1 MKILITG
8 GLGFL
13 GARLARTLLA
23 SETLA
28 FNGQAPQPVDQIILV
43 DQVAAGPHLA
53 DLANHPKVKV
63 LTGDLLD
70 QLQQSKLPLADCDL
84 VYHLAAAVSGECEA
98 NFDLGLRSNLQTT
111 HALLEACRQAGHC
124 PTVVFSSSV
133 AVFGTPAGMTKQEPV
148 TDTSLPMPQN
158 SYGIQKFMG
167 EQLMADYGRKQFI
180 RARSVRL
187 MTVSVRPGKP
197 NAAASSF
204 LSGMIREPLQ
214 GQTAVVPVAPETRV
228 ALSSPA
234 KAIEGLIRAAT
245 ASDADWGPLVALN
258 LPSLSTT
265 VGEMAQALA
274 RVAGPDV
281 AARLSWQVDPLIT
294 RVVGGWPGSLTFDR
308 ARGLGLQA
316 DENFDAIIRAFI
328 ADEKITVSP

>member
-13 GARLARTLLA
+13 GARLTRTLLA
-23 SETLA
+23 LDGLA
-28 FNGQAPQPVDQIILV
+28 LNGQAKQPIGQIVLV

-53 DLANHPKVKV
+53 DLAKHPKVRI

-70 QLQQSKLPLADCDL
+70 QLQQSKLPVADSDL

-98 NFDLGLRSNLQTT
+98 HFDLGLRSNLQTT
-111 HALLEACRQAGHC
+111 QALLEACRQAGHR

-133 AVFGTPAGMTKQEPV
+133 AVFGTPAGMAKQEPV

-180 RARSVRL
+180 RARSLRL

-234 KAIEGLIRAAT
+234 RAIEGLIRAAT
-245 ASDADWGPLVALN
+245 TSDADWGPLIALN

-265 VGEMAQALA
+265 VGEMAKALE
-274 RVAGPDV
+274 RVAGAEV
-281 AARLSWQVDPLIT
+281 AARLSWQIDPVIS

-308 ARGLGLQA
+308 ARGLGLGA

-328 ADEKITVSP
+328 ADENLTV

>member
-13 GARLARTLLA
+13 GARLARSLLA
-23 SETLA
+23 ADGLPFSGGALQTI
-28 FNGQAPQPVDQIILV
+28 DQLILV
-43 DQVAAGPHLA
+43 DQVAAGPHLT
-53 DLANHPKVKV
+53 DLSAHPKVRI

-70 QLQQSKLPLADCDL
+70 QLQANQLPLAECAL

-111 HALLEACRQAGHC
+111 QALLEACRQAGHC

-133 AVFGTPAGMTKQEPV
+133 AVFGTPEGMAKQEPV

-214 GQTAVVPVAPETRV
+214 GQSAVVPVAPETRV

-234 KAIEGLIRAAT
+234 KAIEGLVRAAT
-245 ASDADWGPLVALN
+245 ASESDWGPLTALN

-265 VGEMAQALA
+265 VGEMAQALT

-308 ARGLGLQA
+308 ARALGLQA
-316 DENFDAIIRAFI
+316 DQDFDAIIRAFI
-328 ADEKITVSP
+328 ADENLTVSP